1 MPAGVA
7 EGVTDAVVAVFALK
21 LNGAGAVVVDE
32 AFAIKVKGAA
42 AVVVAGAKV
51 LTGKLKGDG
60 AGTALVSVLEATVG
74 FELND
79 APN

>member
-7 EGVTDAVVAVFALK
+7 EVVIDVVVAVFALK
-21 LNGAGAVVVDE
+21 VNGAVAVVVDA
-32 AFAIKVKGAA
+32 AFAIKLKAA
-42 AVVVAGAKV
+42 VAVVVAGAKV
-51 LTGKLKGDG
+51 LTGDG
-60 AGTALVSVLEATVG
+60 AGGAAAVVSAALQATVG